1 MYDAVADRLNKL
13 MGRNMGKILQLNLS
27 QVPAGWTLGKWLY
40 YIKTNGLA
48 VIDPMREGNIGIAK
62 GKMAG
67 MFPTAPVIDTEL
79 GNSIQ
84 NMINFLE
91 YTQNQMA
98 EITGVTKQRQGQ
110 IANRETVGGVER
122 STLQSSH
129 TTRWYF
135 AKHEDTKKRVL
146 ECGLE
151 TAKMCMKGKS
161 KKFSYILPDMAQ
173 RIMDVDGDAFAEC
186 DYGLVVDSGYDMQ
199 SLNQDIQQ
207 IAQAAM
213 QNQVLTFS
221 AYLKLKSNCS
231 LAEKIRMLENAEHK
245 AQESA
250 QQAQQQQ
257 LQAQQASEQAKM
269 QSENTKLQLTDA
281 MNQRDND
288 TKLLIA
294 NMNALA
300 AKDADGSGI
309 VDNNLD
315 SQKLNEQLKEF
326 SERLDLDRE
335 RLEFERQK
343 HQDNTETKIK
353 IAKMNKNKPV
363 NK

>member
-1 MYDAVADRLNKL
+1 
-13 MGRNMGKILQLNLS
+13 
-27 QVPAGWTLGKWLY
+27 
-40 YIKTNGLA
+40 
-48 VIDPMREGNIGIAK
+48 
-62 GKMAG
+62 
-67 MFPTAPVIDTEL
+67 
-79 GNSIQ
+79 
-84 NMINFLE
+84 
-91 YTQNQMA
+91 
-98 EITGVTKQRQGQ
+98 
-110 IANRETVGGVER
+110 
-122 STLQSSH
+122 
-129 TTRWYF
+129 
-135 AKHEDTKKRVL
+135 
-146 ECGLE
+146 
-151 TAKMCMKGKS
+151 MCMKGKS

-231 LAEKIRMLENAEHK
+231 LAEKIRMLENAERRT
-245 AQESA
+245 QESV

-257 LQAQQASEQAKM
+257 LQAQQVTEQTRM
-269 QSENTKLQLTDA
+269 QLENTKLQLTDA